1 MNFEE
6 FFNDFACSGRMKGLL
21 DEHYYDN
28 APDDKSEYHKWR
40 AEDFKDD
47 DKLNDFL
54 DETDALLDAYDRLS
68 DTSKLIVDGFGFCNM
83 NDTITKLQDYAIDI
97 NKKAKADE
105 KPVKNSPVRE
115 LAEKYVAEELGGV
128 LGCNAIELSDKVK
141 KTLTDA
147 YEAYGE
153 WILKQ

>member
-6 FFNDFACSGRMKGLL
+6 FFKDLACPARTKDLL
-21 DEHYYDN
+21 DEHYYDK

-83 NDTITKLQDYAIDI
+83 NDTITKLQDYAIGI

-105 KPVKNSPVRE
+105 KPVKKSPVRE
-115 LAEKYVAEELGGV
+115 LAEKYVTEELGGV

-147 YEAYGE
+147 YEAYGK